1 MKPATPPPVTKASS
15 RILLRQL
22 CALRLPAML
31 VLPSLLPVLRQIV
44 AAEHAAFFFCDP
56 QGQIVNLYAERM
68 LAPQAMAS
76 YYERHYE
83 SDFRR
88 KYLMRVAQAS
98 PVSRF
103 SPCEADKAGPYYR
116 EVLGVLGGDHI
127 LYGIVRRGARV
138 LGQLS
143 LYRGP
148 EGPAFTAADEQAL
161 ADVLHYLGEALAVPT
176 PVPAASDQGR
186 VAEEAAAV
194 LSPAGETLFADAHWD
209 RLVRLARG
217 DSIAPATAQAEG
229 EALPLFVRAVLAAA
243 LAAPHAVHR
252 VESPWGAFVFRPHL
266 MAGRGGEE
274 VVALRV
280 TRMTAEPLQ
289 LTLGAAEL
297 PLSPKQREVALLVAR
312 GHSNPEI
319 AEQLG
324 IAVNTA
330 SYHVKQVFMRLDVH
344 DRSAVER
351 ILRQSGAF

>member
-1 MKPATPPPVTKASS
+1 MKAAGKAPVSKTSS
-15 RILLRQL
+15 RITLRQL

-31 VLPSLLPVLRQIV
+31 SLPSLLPVLRQIV
-44 AAEHAAFFFCDP
+44 PAEHAAFFFCDG
-56 QGQIVNLYAERM
+56 QGQITNLYAERM

-76 YYERHYE
+76 YYARHYE
-83 SDFRR
+83 SDFRL
-88 KYLMRVAQAS
+88 KYLARVARSS
-98 PVSRF
+98 PVSRY
-103 SPCEADKAGPYYR
+103 SPGAADKAAPYYR

-127 LYGIVRRGARV
+127 LYGIVRRGSHV

-148 EGPAFTAADEQAL
+148 DGPAFTAADEEAL
-161 ADVLHYLGEALAVPT
+161 GDVLHYLGEALAVPT
-176 PVPAASDQGR
+176 PMHVADDQGQ

-194 LSPAGETLFADAHWD
+194 LTPSGETLFADPNWN

-217 DSIAPATAQAEG
+217 DSIAPAKARAEG

-252 VESPWGAFVFRPHL
+252 VDSPWGGFVFRPHL
-266 MAGRGGEE
+266 LSGPTGLQ

-289 LTLGAAEL
+289 LMLGAASL

-319 AEQLG
+319 AQQLG
-324 IAVNTA
+324 MALNTA

-344 DRSAVER
+344 DRGAVER
-351 ILRQSGAF
+351 VLRQSAAP